1 MVLMSFQMEVFAV
14 LEDCKFLLCICR
26 LMYVSQTWDD
36 AGDLPFLPLEK
47 GHTIC

>member
-1 MVLMSFQMEVFAV
+1 MVLMSFQMEEFAV
-14 LEDCKFLLCICR
+14 LEDFKFLLCMCR
-26 LMYVSQTWDD
+26 VMYVSQTWDG